1 MQRQYFLDFLELEV
15 KLIRR
20 ELKKIKELRPFDND
34 NLLNLASMIS
44 GDRIPSTKGEQKD
57 PEQILI
63 ILHKFIICDF
73 FKGLKLQ
80 CK

>member
-1 MQRQYFLDFLELEV
+1 LDLPESEV

-20 ELKKIKELRPFDND
+20 ELKKIKELRSFDND

-57 PEQILI
+57 P
-63 ILHKFIICDF
+63 
-73 FKGLKLQ
+73 
-80 CK
+80 

>member
-44 GDRIPSTKGEQKD
+44 GKELLPLKVNRK
-57 PEQILI
+57 ILG
-63 ILHKFIICDF
+63 KS
-73 FKGLKLQ
+73 
-80 CK
+80 